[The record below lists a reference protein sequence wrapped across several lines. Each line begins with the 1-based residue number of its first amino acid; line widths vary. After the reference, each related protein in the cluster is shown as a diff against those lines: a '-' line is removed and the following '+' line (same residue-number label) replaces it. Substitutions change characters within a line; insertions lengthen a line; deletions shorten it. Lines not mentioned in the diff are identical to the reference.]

1 MLELMSTSPRLYC
14 LDTVMLDIVVR
25 VDALPTSG
33 HDILAS
39 QRLLTTGG
47 GYNAMSAA
55 ARHAMPVTYAG
66 RLGTG
71 PFSLTAKADLEKDGI
86 EAPIEPHESL
96 DLGFCIVMLE
106 PSGER
111 SFITSKG
118 SEDHLRAS
126 DLAALTPSPG
136 DYVLVSGYNIMYPGR
151 SEIVLDWIESLA
163 DDVVVALDPSNR
175 VYDIPGEYLQRALTR
190 INWLMCNEEEAGFL
204 AEGGPLSRVNGV
216 VVRHGETGC
225 TVAHNQQ
232 EPVQIDGFI
241 TDVVDTNGAGDVH
254 NGVFLAELARG
265 TDVVDA
271 AERANAAAAMAISKL
286 GPATGPTR
294 DAVTKWMNR

>member
-1 MLELMSTSPRLYC
+1 
-14 LDTVMLDIVVR
+14 
-25 VDALPTSG
+25 
-33 HDILAS
+33 
-39 QRLLTTGG
+39 
-47 GYNAMSAA
+47 MSAA

-118 SEDHLRAS
+118 SEDYLRAS
-126 DLAALTPSPG
+126 DLEALSPSPG

-175 VYDIPGEYLQRALTR
+175 VYDIPTEYLQRALKR

-225 TVAHNQQ
+225 TVAYNQQ
-232 EPVQIDGFI
+232 EPVQIDGFV

-265 TDVVDA
+265 TDVVEA
-271 AERANAAAAMAISKL
+271 AERANAAAAMAIAKL
-286 GPATGPTR
+286 GPATGPNR